1 MNLEGFNLTMDNW
14 ITALDGYSYLQL
26 CSKPLPASWSV
37 GQVYVH
43 LIEETKFYF
52 EQIEICVVT
61 NDHSEQNPTE
71 EGESMLRN
79 NSFPDQMLE
88 GGPANAHIQQPV
100 SKEELMISFK
110 NLKDEMNRMA
120 ALIAATE
127 FKGKT
132 RHPGLGYFS
141 AAQWF
146 QFAEMHFR
154 HHLRQKERID
164 DFLKANKI
172 SVGEI

>member
-1 MNLEGFNLTMDNW
+1 MNLEDFNQTIDSW
-14 ITALDGYSYLQL
+14 VTALNEYGYLQL
-26 CSKPLPASWSV
+26 HAKPLPASWSV
-37 GQVYVH
+37 GQVYTH

-52 EQIEICVVT
+52 DQIEICVIT
-61 NDHSEQNPTE
+61 NDHSEKNPTG
-71 EGESMLRN
+71 EGETMLRN
-79 NSFPDQMLE
+79 NSFPDQMLD
-88 GGPANAHIQQPV
+88 GGPANARIQQPV
-100 SKEELMISFK
+100 SKGELMISLK

-120 ALIAATE
+120 ALIATTE

-164 DFLKANKI
+164 DFLRANKI
-172 SVGEI
+172 SVG